1 MKVCLHV
8 CVLMCL
14 CEHVSFTTMYM
25 YVCVRAWIL
34 MGHLCKRLKDKMHFM
49 CMCMCVCVCVRVRA
63 TEESF
68 SKSRLA
74 ALVFTMSLQLQ
85 RPFNLKTSQFESPSN
100 IWPVFLLWLN
110 DWMHPHRFLL
120 TSSPIWN
127 LVPVRSAQIAH
138 TRTHVQTQH
147 TRRHTQ
153 THTSKAEITK
163 AFVCAL

>member
-1 MKVCLHV
+1 MENADESVCTCVRVCLP
-8 CVLMCL
+8 
-14 CEHVSFTTMYM
+14 FTTMCM
-25 YVCVRAWIL
+25 CVRAWML
-34 MGHLCKRLKDKMHFM
+34 VGHLCQCLKDKMHLV
-49 CMCMCVCVCVRVRA
+49 CGCCVCVCA
-63 TEESF
+63 LCAAEESF

-127 LVPVRSAQIAH
+127 LVPVRSAENARAH
-138 TRTHVQTQH
+138 TH
-147 TRRHTQ
+147 TRANTRHTHKN
-153 THTSKAEITK
+153 THKNTHLRLRLQKPLS
-163 AFVCAL
+163 VH